1 MKPFWVRKTILN
13 WISTMLVSAFL
24 ILIASSATGEISSTI
39 DVMNDTKNKHT
50 VVPSVPQGELIAE
63 DVKFAKGESMKSTPV
78 PERIISAQLMEKP
91 LSPQTTGFKSLAGRM
106 VGF

>member
-1 MKPFWVRKTILN
+1 M
-13 WISTMLVSAFL
+13 MLVSAFL
-24 ILIASSATGEISSTI
+24 ILIASFATGEISSTI

-50 VVPSVPQGELIAE
+50 VVPSIPQSELIAE
-63 DVKFAKGESMKSTPV
+63 DVKSTPV

-91 LSPQTTGFKSLAGRM
+91 LSPQTTGFKSLVRRM